1 VGKKEVDARFRAMTS
16 HPELRHF
23 KNGISS
29 VSQWTGNEHKAM
41 EKVFISVVAGAAP
54 ERVVGAARAILD
66 FISYSSLQSHTT
78 ASLAGL
84 AKSLDDF
91 HIYKDIFI
99 DLEARLPKHFNIP
112 KIHAMEH
119 YVALIRLFG
128 SADGFNTE
136 SPERLHID
144 YAKNAYRASNK
155 RDYIIQMTQWLR
167 RQEAV
172 DRFTLYLEW
181 MRNGTYKPG
190 QDVSRIPVSP
200 VDDTDRVVVTS
211 MPMAPTT
218 PAAPK
223 VVQTYRIA
231 KLHPAALSNI
241 PAVEIIAGLAAGYFL
256 EAVMTYISPH
266 SPLIPQPY
274 DRFNLYKRLTLSLPA
289 IPEASAN
296 KHQNVV

>member
-1 VGKKEVDARFRAMTS
+1 MSAIS
-16 HPELRHF
+16 

-29 VSQWTGNEHKAM
+29 VLQWTGNEHKAM

-54 ERVVGAARAILD
+54 DRAVGAARAILD
-66 FISYSSLQSHTT
+66 FICYSSLQSHTT
-78 ASLAGL
+78 ASLSGL

-91 HIYKDIFI
+91 HLHKDIFI
-99 DLEARLPKHFNIP
+99 ELEARLPKHFNIP

-155 RDYIIQMTQWLR
+155 RDYIIQQWLR

-181 MRNGTYKPG
+181 MRNDAYKRVK
-190 QDVSRIPVSP
+190 DVSRAPVP
-200 VDDTDRVVVTS
+200 PADDPEGGCR
-211 MPMAPTT
+211 
-218 PAAPK
+218 
-223 VVQTYRIA
+223 
-231 KLHPAALSNI
+231 L
-241 PAVEIIAGLAAGYFL
+241 
-256 EAVMTYISPH
+256 
-266 SPLIPQPY
+266 
-274 DRFNLYKRLTLSLPA
+274 LYSLLPIRARRRRLRRS
-289 IPEASAN
+289 
-296 KHQNVV
+296 Q